1 MSVRII
7 YAALIALFV
16 IPFLPYVHA
25 DPIITFDNE
34 WLAALFGLFVSASL
48 VLRTVIRRLSIPV
61 VSLIPLGFLLIIGV
75 QALLG
80 MIGYRSQ
87 AVLVVLSLGLVILMM
102 VSVASLNNRM
112 APEQLSQGIAKGL
125 LVAGLF
131 NITVS
136 FVQLLGLTQFFNVW
150 ATPSTAGQIYG
161 NLAQRN
167 HFTLLCML
175 ALLSTLYLHR
185 NAVLGAWRTG
195 ALLVLFLIG
204 LAISGSRSPWLYL
217 GLAAVMA
224 AILYVRYST
233 RDNSGLLCLT
243 LGALPL
249 FFLLQKLL
257 SLSALKEVFLVSTA
271 NERLLTEGA
280 GTSDV
285 RMDLWRHALEM
296 FIQSKLQGVGYG
308 NFTWENY
315 LKVAEHV
322 DHIPD
327 SSSLY
332 RIHFDNAHNIVL
344 HLLAELGI
352 WGGLVL
358 MLGVG
363 WLFIYT
369 RRLESTESWWLWSVL
384 AVMGIHSLL
393 EYPLWYLHFL
403 LPFTVFLVLLNNGH
417 LNFQM
422 PALSRPVIFVAI
434 MAGVLLLGE
443 LYIENTALQRLF
455 LAQSRGAV
463 PARIDLQ
470 TAMRSPLLS
479 PYSDRYL
486 SKMLIRLGDPDAL
499 PYQLAVNDRF
509 ARIWPTSRVMY
520 RRVLLLYLLG
530 REPEAAEELVVAVR
544 VYGRQLKQFRT
555 YLERAE
561 QDFPELTPLRQWVE
575 AAEQKSGSAVTALP
589 IRTGK

>member
-7 YAALIALFV
+7 YAVLIALFV

-34 WLAALFGLFVSASL
+34 WLAALFGLFVSAGL
-48 VLRTVIRRLSIPV
+48 VLRTVMRRLSIPV

-87 AVLVVLSLGLVILMM
+87 AVLAVLSLGLVILMM

-185 NAVLGAWRTG
+185 NAVLDAWRAG
-195 ALLVLFLIG
+195 VLLVLFLLG

-217 GLAAVMA
+217 GFAAVMA
-224 AILYVRYST
+224 LILYLRCSNKCNRNLFY
-233 RDNSGLLCLT
+233 LT

-249 FFLLQKLL
+249 FFLIQKLL
-257 SLSALKEVFLVSTA
+257 NLLAINGVFLITTA
-271 NERLLTEGA
+271 NDRLVSEGV
-280 GTSDV
+280 GSSGV
-285 RMDLWRHALEM
+285 RLDLWRHALEM
-296 FIQSKLQGVGYG
+296 FVQSKLQGVGYG

-322 DHIPD
+322 GRIPD
-327 SSSLY
+327 ISSLH

-344 HLLAELGI
+344 HLLAELGL

-363 WLFIYT
+363 WLFFYT
-369 RRLESTESWWLWSVL
+369 RRLESVETWWLWSVL

-403 LPFTVFLVLLNNGH
+403 LPFAVFLVLLNTNH

-422 PALSRPVIFVAI
+422 PTLGRPVILVAI
-434 MAGVLLLGE
+434 VAGTLLLGE
-443 LYIENTALQRLF
+443 LYIENAALQRLF
-455 LAQSRGAV
+455 LAQQHNKGAI
-463 PARIDLQ
+463 PARADLQ
-470 TAMRSPLLS
+470 TALRSPLLS

-486 SKMLIRLGDPDAL
+486 SKMPVRLGEADAL
-499 PYQLAVNDRF
+499 RYQLAVNDRF

-520 RRVLLLYLLG
+520 RRVLLLFLLG
-530 REPEAAEELVVAVR
+530 RESEAAEELIVAVK
-544 VYGRQLKQFRT
+544 VYGKQLNQVRA
-555 YLERAE
+555 YLERAKR
-561 QDFPELTPLRQWVE
+561 DFPELIPLLRLVE
-575 AAEQKSGSAVTALP
+575 EVEQKSGSAVTADP
-589 IRTGK
+589 HR